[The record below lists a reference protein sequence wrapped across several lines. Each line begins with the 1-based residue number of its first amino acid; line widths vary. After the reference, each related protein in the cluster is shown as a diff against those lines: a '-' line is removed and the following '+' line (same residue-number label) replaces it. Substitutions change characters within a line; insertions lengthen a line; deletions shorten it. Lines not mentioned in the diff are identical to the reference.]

1 MQKKNH
7 NAGSGMRGV
16 HRVSSPSPSTPG
28 NVDLNHMIQAAPPH
42 SRNGVPSVGIQGYVG
57 KKTEDPQALKLLIA
71 ASEYATAAMG
81 RLVQG
86 ASGAPS
92 ALPQLIDDYV
102 DIVFGLEVHFVFP
115 NLSAEKRD
123 LLVAIM
129 KVRNSISAV
138 LNEALR
144 GGSARDKAALQ
155 KLTAGLEK
163 KFLEFRSQIVESGI
177 EKELDPIQKKIFQD
191 EFFSITLDKKCSTTL
206 FFRTDA
212 APRPTSGSGRI
223 RVPEAV
229 ANSPL
234 PTRPRRDAIPLF
246 EPSVHGLAPHILRQD
261 QSPKPVINRDVAVQR
276 PVLVLNQPDP
286 VPQLPDVTPNLPA
299 VAPHLPGLTPHL
311 TDATLHRP
319 DQRVQG
325 RKTVLLISADSGAQ
339 DLVGNAL
346 RQAGYNLLLANAGF
360 SGYATAMRERPDLV
374 LVDLSLSLEVS
385 GPDACLDGR
394 GVLKM
399 LSKLPS
405 GRALPFLGLVSSGAS
420 ETQTQVLA
428 LGARACLLKP
438 LDPRLV
444 LDAVENAWADPRSET
459 DEASRPRWTVSVSV

>member
-1 MQKKNH
+1 MQSKNH
-7 NAGSGMRGV
+7 NAESGIRGV
-16 HRVSSPSPSTPG
+16 HRVSSPSPSIPG
-28 NVDLNHMIQAAPPH
+28 MVKVNHAAPPRGGTGAP
-42 SRNGVPSVGIQGYVG
+42 SLGVHGFVG
-57 KKTEDPQALKLLIA
+57 KKTEDPNALKLLIA
-71 ASEYATAAMG
+71 ASEYAAAAAS
-81 RLVQG
+81 RLAQD
-86 ASGAPS
+86 ASGAAS
-92 ALPQLIDDYV
+92 VLPQLIDDYV

-155 KLTAGLEK
+155 KLTADLEK

-212 APRPTSGSGRI
+212 APRPTSGAGRI
-223 RVPEAV
+223 RVPEA
-229 ANSPL
+229 AGKSEL
-234 PTRPRRDAIPLF
+234 SSRPRRDAIPPF

-261 QSPKPVINRDVAVQR
+261 QSPKPVINRDVAVQQ
-276 PVLVLNQPDP
+276 PVRVLNQPDP
-286 VPQLPDVTPNLPA
+286 VPQLPDVTPDLPA
-299 VAPHLPGLTPHL
+299 VAPHLSGLTPHL

-385 GPDACLDGR
+385 GPDAYLDGR

-405 GRALPFLGLVSSGAS
+405 GRALPFLGLVSSGGS

-459 DEASRPRWTVSVSV
+459 DEASRSRWTVSASV